1 MDIIDGILITLGVI
15 TGIFLIISSTYFL
28 ISGHDDLVWGIIGI
42 IFGIL
47 ILIICIRHLK
57 EETSNPPYRFKPIPK
72 PKTIDTLYYNVEV
85 KNDSIITTL
94 KTYKTK

>member
-1 MDIIDGILITLGVI
+1 MEILGIVFVILGLIFIMCGLGDFSLNLILSTVLLGIGLGCITLGIV
-15 TGIFLIISSTYFL
+15 
-28 ISGHDDLVWGIIGI
+28 LV
-42 IFGIL
+42 
-47 ILIICIRHLK
+47 RNS
-57 EETSNPPYRFKPIPK
+57 TSNPPYRFKPIPK